1 MKLALG
7 TAQFGMPY
15 GITNRTG
22 QLSAEQ
28 TADVLSL
35 AYAQGISVLD
45 TAMAYGDAECRLGNT
60 GVQHFQVVTK
70 LPPIPLALPAEMT
83 DAGAWAKEEFAASL
97 QRLGLSCVYGLL
109 LHRPS
114 DLLGQHG
121 KILLRAMQDL
131 QDQGLVEKLG
141 ISVYSP
147 NELEPLLKLARWG
160 IVQAPLNLID
170 RRLQTTGWLHRLKD
184 SGVEVHTR
192 SAFLQGLLL
201 TNASALPPQ
210 FSEWLD
216 LWRAWDQWQLAT
228 GCSALTASL
237 AYPLSLPEVNR
248 VVVGV
253 EGSEQLLGILA
264 ALRSPVPEGWP
275 HIDSDV
281 EKLINPSQWV
291 GLLESNEERIE
302 ILT

>member
-22 QLSAEQ
+22 QLSQSQGAE
-28 TADVLSL
+28 VLAS

-45 TAMAYGDAECRLGNT
+45 TAMAYGDAEARLGQT
-60 GVQHFQVVTK
+60 GVEHFQVVTK
-70 LPPIPLALPAEMT
+70 LSQIPLVLPSEMM
-83 DAGAWAKEEFAASL
+83 DAGAWAKGQFTASL
-97 QRLGLSCVYGLL
+97 QRLGLPCVYGLL

-121 KILLRAMQDL
+121 QDLLRALHVL
-131 QDQGLVEKLG
+131 QDQGLVKKLG

-147 NELEPLLKLARWG
+147 NELEPLLKLAQWDL
-160 IVQAPLNLID
+160 VQAPLNLID
-170 RRLQTTGWLHRLKD
+170 RRLQTSGWLHRLKD

-201 TNASALPPQ
+201 THASALPPQ

-216 LWRAWDQWQLAT
+216 LWRAWDQWQIET
-228 GCSALTASL
+228 SCSALDACL
-237 AYPLSLPEVNR
+237 AYPQSFPEVDK

-253 EGSEQLLGILA
+253 SGFDDLQKILA
-264 ALRSPVPEGWP
+264 ALHAPAPDRWP
-275 HIDSDV
+275 HIDSND
-281 EKLINPSQWV
+281 EKLINPSQWA
-291 GLLESNEERIE
+291 EH
-302 ILT
+302 